1 MNPAERAGT
10 LARRKQSADYKRHRA
25 IFLNFPSSHGRL
37 FFANKGKMIFTYLQ
51 DIGKSAPKISTS

>member
-1 MNPAERAGT
+1 MGG
-10 LARRKQSADYKRHRA
+10 S
-25 IFLNFPSSHGRL
+25 